1 MGVVTESACNSNF
14 PDASILFK
22 HKLSIDKLQ
31 ANVMTG
37 IHDVISRIQ
46 QNSIR
51 NKRPERNRNHKPD
64 QQNKTFI
71 SITVL
76 AYWWLFQLTLFSWNN
91 KSFNQWSQHAAAA
104 YQ

>member
-37 IHDVISRIQ
+37 IHDVISCIQ

-51 NKRPERNRNHKPD
+51 DKRPERNRNHKPD

-91 KSFNQWSQHAAAA
+91 KSFNQWSQYAAAA